1 MSIPTTHSF
10 NQYSFQQRPGF
21 LIRWGLSLFAIIVL
35 LAGVVCWFIQYPE
48 MVRCNARLTG
58 ENMPRE
64 ITTRVEARLTSLL
77 VKENESVK
85 AGQLLAVL
93 QTIAN
98 PQAILQLE
106 QLSDSL
112 SYHFQKSQNSEIVQ
126 AFNQFQQFSL
136 SQHDALGEIQGSFQ
150 QFMQAYISFC
160 SYHGNGFYGRR
171 QQMIQRDIAF
181 LNQQQK
187 WLQQQEILMQEDIK
201 LAGENFEA
209 YKRMANE
216 KVIAPVEYRNES
228 AKYLSKQMLQPQWES
243 GMVDNQSRQWEKEKE
258 TMQVAEDTRTQ
269 YRLFIQAL
277 QTLRAD
283 IAQWKLQF
291 LLVSPV
297 NGTFSYSSFFAE
309 NQMLKPGTLL
319 GWVSTPHAAWYAELV
334 IPQYNFGRVSLNQKV
349 LLRLPAYPHEQFGM
363 LQGSISEIKP
373 IATDSGFL
381 ARVLLP
387 ASLQTTFHHQI
398 PFRQGLAA
406 EADIITANQN
416 LLERFY
422 WNAVRNLRR

>member
-1 MSIPTTHSF
+1 MPSSNSF
-10 NQYSFQQRPGF
+10 SQYSFQQRPGF
-21 LIRWGLSLFAIIVL
+21 MVRWGLSLFGIIIL

-48 MVRCNARLTG
+48 MVRCTARLTG

-64 ITTRVEARLTSLL
+64 ITTRVEARLVTLA
-77 VKENESVK
+77 VKDNDTVE

-93 QTIAN
+93 QSIAN
-98 PQAILQLE
+98 PQAIMELE
-106 QLSDSL
+106 HLCDTLSSNF
-112 SYHFQKSQNSEIVQ
+112 HKSKTADIVQ
-126 AFNQFQQFSL
+126 SFNHFQQFSL
-136 SQHDALGEIQGSFQ
+136 SQHDALGEIQASFQ
-150 QFMQAYISFC
+150 QFMQAYIAFC

-171 QQMIQRDIAF
+171 KTMIKRDIAF
-181 LNQQQK
+181 LNQQEK
-187 WLQQQEILMQEDIK
+187 RLQQQQLMMQEDIK

-209 YKRMANE
+209 FDRLAKE

-228 AKYLSKQMLQPQWES
+228 AKYLSRQMMQPQLEN
-243 GMVDNQSRQWEKEKE
+243 GIVDNHSRKWEKEKE
-258 TMQVAEDTRTQ
+258 ALQVSEDTRTQ

-297 NGTFSYSSFFAE
+297 AGTFSYSSFFAE
-309 NQMLKPGTLL
+309 NQMLKHGTLL
-319 GWVSTPHAAWYAELV
+319 GWVSTPHTKWYAEVV
-334 IPQYNFGRVSLNQKV
+334 IPQFNFGRVSLNQQV

-381 ARVLLP
+381 ARVSLP
-387 ASLQTTFHHQI
+387 ASLQTNFHHQI
-398 PFRQGLAA
+398 PFREGLLA

-416 LLERFY
+416 LIERFY

>member
-1 MSIPTTHSF
+1 MPSTNNYSQF
-10 NQYSFQQRPGF
+10 SFQQRPGF
-21 LIRWGLSLFAIIVL
+21 MVRWGLSLFAIIIL

-48 MVRCNARLTG
+48 MVRCTARLTG

-64 ITTRVEARLTSLL
+64 ITTRVEARLTNLL
-77 VKENESVK
+77 VKENDTVQ

-93 QTIAN
+93 QSIAN
-98 PQAILQLE
+98 PHAILQLE
-106 QLSDSL
+106 HMCDTISTD
-112 SYHFQKSQNSEIVQ
+112 FQNSQILSIVQ
-126 AFNQFQQFSL
+126 SFNQFQQFSL
-136 SQHDALGEIQGSFQ
+136 SQHDALGEIQSSFQ
-150 QFMQAYISFC
+150 QFMQAYITFC

-171 QQMIQRDIAF
+171 RQMIQRDIAF
-181 LNQQQK
+181 LDQQEK
-187 WLQQQEILMQEDIK
+187 WLQQQQIMMHKDIK

-209 YKRMANE
+209 YERMANE

-228 AKYLSKQMLQPQWES
+228 AKFLSRQMMQPQLEN
-243 GMVDNQSRQWEKEKE
+243 GIVENHSRKWEKEKE
-258 TMQVAEDTRTQ
+258 SLQVSEDTRAQ

-277 QTLRAD
+277 QSLRAE
-283 IAQWKLQF
+283 IAQWKFQF
-291 LLVSPV
+291 LLVAPV
-297 NGTFSYSSFFAE
+297 TGTFSYSSFFAE

-319 GWVSTPHAAWYAELV
+319 GWVSTAHTKWYAELV
-334 IPQYNFGRVSLNQKV
+334 IPQFNFGRVSLNQQV

-381 ARVLLP
+381 ARVSLP
-387 ASLQTTFHHQI
+387 ASLQTNFHHQI
-398 PFRQGLAA
+398 PFREGLLA

-416 LLERFY
+416 LIERFY

>member
-1 MSIPTTHSF
+1 MSIPATNHFSPH
-10 NQYSFQQRPGF
+10 SFQQRPGF
-21 LIRWGLSLFAIIVL
+21 LVRWGLSLFAMIML

-48 MVRCNARLTG
+48 MVRCKARLTG

-64 ITTRVEARLTSLL
+64 ITTRTEARLTSIL
-77 VKENESVK
+77 VRENDTVQT
-85 AGQLLAVL
+85 GQLLAVL
-93 QTIAN
+93 QSIAN
-98 PQAILQLE
+98 PHAVLQLE
-106 QLSDSL
+106 QLSDTL
-112 SYHFQKSQNSEIVQ
+112 STHFQKSQIGDIVQ
-126 AFNQFQQFSL
+126 AFNQFQTFSL
-136 SQHDALGEIQGSFQ
+136 SQHDALGEVQGSFQ
-150 QFMQAYISFC
+150 QFMQAYIAFC

-171 QQMIQRDIAF
+171 QKMIQRDIVF
-181 LNQQQK
+181 LNQHEK

-228 AKYLSKQMLQPQWES
+228 AKYLSKKMMQPQWES
-243 GMVDNQSRQWEKEKE
+243 GMVDNLSRKWEKEKE
-258 TMQVAEDTRTQ
+258 SFQMAEDTRTQ

-283 IAQWKLQF
+283 IAQWKFQF

-297 NGTFSYSSFFAE
+297 NGTFSFSSFFAE
-309 NQMLKPGTLL
+309 NQMLKTGTLL
-319 GWVSTPHAAWYAELV
+319 GWVSTPHVAWYAELV
-334 IPQYNFGRVSLNQKV
+334 IPQYNFGRVALHQQV

-363 LQGSISEIKP
+363 LQGTVSEIKP

-381 ARVLLP
+381 ARVILP
-387 ASLQTTFHHQI
+387 RSLQTTFRQQI
-398 PFRQGLAA
+398 AFREGLLA

-416 LLERFY
+416 LIERFY